1 MDYLKE
7 RLVREISSR
16 KKAEEHAKEAQNI
29 LLSGIE
35 NFVDVLVFSI
45 DNDYRIRIF
54 NSAFKKATFEAYGI
68 NISTGMNLFDFI
80 TNESDAIK
88 VKKNVDKA
96 LAGDSHMTIEEFG
109 DVEKNYFETR
119 YNPIVNDNKI
129 IGATILS
136 TNVTERERSQIRIK
150 VLNAELEAFAYS
162 AAHDLRAPLRT
173 ITGFAGK
180 LINEFG
186 LPIDVLRLLRII
198 DKNANQMSE
207 LIDDL
212 LIFAEIDRQAID
224 KQTVDS
230 QALIDLVIKEE
241 MLHFPNREVRFK
253 FENLQS
259 ILCDPKMMKQVFS
272 NLLSNA
278 IKYSGK
284 KISSAITI
292 GSVPLPKEII
302 FFVKDNGT
310 GFDMK
315 YADKLFDVFQRFHKR
330 SEFEGNGIGLA
341 TVKRVIEKHG
351 GRVWAESEESG
362 ATFYFSLPANS
373 AVIRDISGTQ

>member
-1 MDYLKE
+1 
-7 RLVREISSR
+7 
-16 KKAEEHAKEAQNI
+16 
-29 LLSGIE
+29 
-35 NFVDVLVFSI
+35 
-45 DNDYRIRIF
+45 
-54 NSAFKKATFEAYGI
+54 
-68 NISTGMNLFDFI
+68 MNLFDFI

-96 LAGDSHMTIEEFG
+96 LAGVSHMTIEEFG

-241 MLHFPNREVRFK
+241 MLHFPNREVKFK